1 MLVNVE
7 SSWTVI
13 SGEKLCY
20 LSTTSTAGKWPIV
33 SVKLSGGFMLKNV
46 SELYR
51 TMVSGFSTVLPSHR
65 KHCWIMSPHL
75 VSRFKILSCTEVLL
89 KYPVVSCLQMLKCHL
104 EQWSLAWQP
113 CCLAATKIAWKMSD
127 TSLTVSSGVV
137 QRDAESLHYE
147 QRSLAQQRN
156 QHTFSELLNRAV
168 AFILFFFFFLT
179 KVDRRSTAGL
189 QINRQLNLMT
199 SVKSLFSQRY

>member
-1 MLVNVE
+1 
-7 SSWTVI
+7 
-13 SGEKLCY
+13 
-20 LSTTSTAGKWPIV
+20 
-33 SVKLSGGFMLKNV
+33 
-46 SELYR
+46 
-51 TMVSGFSTVLPSHR
+51 
-65 KHCWIMSPHL
+65 
-75 VSRFKILSCTEVLL
+75 
-89 KYPVVSCLQMLKCHL
+89 
-104 EQWSLAWQP
+104 
-113 CCLAATKIAWKMSD
+113 MSD